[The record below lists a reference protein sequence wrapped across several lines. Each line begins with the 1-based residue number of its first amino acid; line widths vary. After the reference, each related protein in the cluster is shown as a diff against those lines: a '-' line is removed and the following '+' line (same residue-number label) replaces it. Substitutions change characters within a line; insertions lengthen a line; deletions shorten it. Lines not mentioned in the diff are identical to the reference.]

1 MQSYAQV
8 VVILVEA
15 DLNAVFHLLGINS
28 KIAD

>member
-1 MQSYAQV
+1 MQSYAQIL
-8 VVILVEA
+8 VILGDA